1 MKSASGRILYL
12 KNYQI
17 WIVILVILTLIRAD
31 SSNENRKYF
40 PVELSLLQDGDLIF
54 RRGRSV
60 ESHAVLITDSK
71 SRFSH
76 VGIICI
82 ENETPFVI
90 HAVPGEN
97 KNGPDYIRKEKVT
110 DFLAPGN
117 ASEFSIYRSR
127 FSKEINTM
135 AAQIAN
141 RLYHEKVLFDKSFDL
156 TTTNQI
162 YCTELV
168 LIAFQAASNHALNF
182 NTTQLNV
189 LFGKI
194 EILLPGNIIE
204 DFHFQPITN
213 Y

>member
-1 MKSASGRILYL
+1 MKINRLLIIL
-12 KNYQI
+12 I
-17 WIVILVILTLIRAD
+17 AIL
-31 SSNENRKYF
+31 
-40 PVELSLLQDGDLIF
+40 LSLSGCKGESETELLRSVNLQNGDLIF

-71 SRFSH
+71 CRFSH

-90 HAVPGEN
+90 HAVPEEN
-97 KNGPDYIRKEKVT
+97 KRGPDYIRKEKVQE
-110 DFLAPGN
+110 FLAPEN

-127 FSKEINTM
+127 FSKEVNTE

-156 TTTNQI
+156 TTTDQI

-168 LIAFQAASNHALNF
+168 LIAFQTASNHALNL

-189 LFGKI
+189 FFGKL
-194 EILLPGNIIE
+194 EILMPGNIIE
-204 DFHFQPITN
+204 SSNFQTIIN

>member
-1 MKSASGRILYL
+1 MKINRLQILLIAILLILSGC
-12 KNYQI
+12 KGESE
-17 WIVILVILTLIRAD
+17 T
-31 SSNENRKYF
+31 
-40 PVELSLLQDGDLIF
+40 ELLRSVNLQNGDLIF

-90 HAVPGEN
+90 HAVPGKN
-97 KNGPDYIRKEKVT
+97 KSGPDYIRKEKVQE
-110 DFLAPGN
+110 FLAPEN
-117 ASEFSIYRSR
+117 ASEFSIYRSI
-127 FSKEINTM
+127 FSKEINTK

-141 RLYHEKVLFDKSFDL
+141 HLYNKKILFDKSFDL
-156 TTTNQI
+156 TTTDQI

-168 LIAFQAASNHALNF
+168 LIAFQGASNHELDL

-189 LFGKI
+189 LFGKL
-194 EILLPGNIIE
+194 EILMPGNIIE
-204 DFHFQPITN
+204 SSNFQSIIN

>member
-1 MKSASGRILYL
+1 MKSASGIIFYL
-12 KNYQI
+12 KNYQL
-17 WIVILVILTLIRAD
+17 WGAILVILIFIRAD
-31 SSNENRKYF
+31 TFTAKQKYF
-40 PVELSLLQDGDLIF
+40 PVELNLLQNGDLIF
-54 RRGRSV
+54 RRGRSF

-76 VGIICI
+76 VGIIWI

-90 HAVPGEN
+90 HSVPGEN
-97 KNGPDYIRKEKVT
+97 KSEPDYIRKEKVQE
-110 DFLAPGN
+110 FLAPEN

-127 FSKEINTM
+127 FSKEVNTK

-141 RLYHEKVLFDKSFDL
+141 RFYHEKVLFDKSFDL
-156 TTTNQI
+156 TTTDQI

-168 LIAFQAASNHALNF
+168 LIAFQAASNHALNL

-189 LFGKI
+189 LFGKL
-194 EILLPGNIIE
+194 EILMPGNIIE
-204 DFHFQPITN
+204 SSNFQTIIN